1 MKLSLV
7 VPMYNEASIIC
18 DTARTLTDYLQK
30 HFDDYELLFVDDGS
44 TDGSAL
50 MVKKL
55 QLPKVQVL
63 GYVNNR
69 GKGCAVRTGMLAATG
84 DIAMF
89 IDADLAYGMDVIP
102 QAVKLLGKN
111 RGKDVLTGSR
121 VLHPEGYEGYTAL
134 RKLASKIYI
143 RVLNVYGGLTLSD
156 SQCGCKAYRGSAIKD
171 IFSRCET
178 DGFAFDFETILW
190 AQKLGYQ
197 FVEMPVKV
205 INHRDSKINV
215 VRDTF
220 RMLGELRQ
228 IKRRIRNSSATDK

>member
-55 QLPKVQVL
+55 RLPKVQVL
-63 GYVNNR
+63 SYEVNR

-111 RGKDVLTGSR
+111 RGKDVLIGSR

-134 RKLASKIYI
+134 RKLASKVYI
-143 RVLNVYGGLTLSD
+143 KVLNVYGGLKLSD
-156 SQCGCKAYRGSAIKD
+156 SQCGCKAYRGKAIRD

-197 FVEMPVKV
+197 FVEMPVKI
-205 INHRDSKINV
+205 INHRESKIHV

-228 IKRRIRNSSATDK
+228 IKRRINR

>member
-1 MKLSLV
+1 
-7 VPMYNEASIIC
+7 MYNEASIIC
-18 DTARTLTDYLQK
+18 DTAKTLTDYLQK

-50 MVKKL
+50 MLKKL
-55 QLPKVQVL
+55 DLPKVEIL
-63 GYVNNR
+63 GYPENH

-89 IDADLAYGMDVIP
+89 IDADLAYGTDVISR
-102 QAVKLLGKN
+102 AVKLFGKN
-111 RGKDVLTGSR
+111 HGKDVLIGSR
-121 VLHPEGYEGYTAL
+121 VLHPEGYEGYTPI
-134 RKLASKIYI
+134 RKLASKVYI
-143 RVLNVYGGLTLSD
+143 KVLNIYGGLKLSD
-156 SQCGCKAYRGSAIKD
+156 SQCGCKAYRGKAIRD

-197 FVEMPVKV
+197 FVEMPVKI

-215 VRDTF
+215 VRDTV
-220 RMLGELRQ
+220 RMLKELRQ
-228 IKRRIRNSSATDK
+228 IKHRINK

>member
-18 DTARTLTDYLQK
+18 DTAKTLSSYLNK
-30 HFDDYELLFVDDGS
+30 HFPDYELLLVDDGS
-44 TDGSAL
+44 KDGTA
-50 MVKKL
+50 KL
-55 QLPKVQVL
+55 VQELNLPNVYVL
-63 GYVNNR
+63 GYENNR

-89 IDADLAYGMDVIP
+89 IDADLAYGTDVIK
-102 QAVKLLGKN
+102 QAVDRLEAQPDKQMLI
-111 RGKDVLTGSR
+111 GSR
-121 VLHPEGYEGYTAL
+121 VLHPEGYEGYTFV
-134 RKLASKIYI
+134 RKLASKAYI
-143 RVLNVYGGLTLSD
+143 KVLNLYGGLKLSD
-156 SQCGCKAYRGSAIKD
+156 SQCGCKAYRGKAIHD

-190 AQKLGYQ
+190 AQKLGYDI
-197 FVEMPVKV
+197 VELPVKI

-220 RMLGELRQ
+220 RMLKELRA
-228 IKRRIRNSSATDK
+228 IKKRVKAKN

>member
-18 DTARTLTDYLQK
+18 DTAKTLSGYLQK
-30 HFDDYELLFVDDGS
+30 NFTEYELLFVDDGS
-44 TDGSAL
+44 SDDCAKQ
-50 MVKKL
+50 VKEL
-55 QLPKVQVL
+55 ELPNVQVL
-63 GYVNNR
+63 RYEQNR

-89 IDADLAYGMDVIP
+89 IDADLAYGPDVIAQAVSELEENPDMDVLI
-102 QAVKLLGKN
+102 
-111 RGKDVLTGSR
+111 GSR
-121 VLHPEGYEGYTAL
+121 TLHPEGYAGYTFL

-143 RVLNVYGGLTLSD
+143 RVLNIFGGLRLSD
-156 SQCGCKAYRGSAIKD
+156 SQCGCKAYCGVAIRE

-190 AQKLGYQ
+190 AQKLEYAIM
-197 FVEMPVKV
+197 EMPVKI
-205 INHRDSKINV
+205 INHRESKIHI

-220 RMLGELRQ
+220 RMLKELAA
-228 IKRRIRNSSATDK
+228 IKKRVNGR

>member
-55 QLPKVQVL
+55 RLPKVQVL
-63 GYVNNR
+63 SYEENR

-111 RGKDVLTGSR
+111 RGKDVLIGSR

-134 RKLASKIYI
+134 RKLASKVYI
-143 RVLNVYGGLTLSD
+143 KVLNIYGGLKLSD
-156 SQCGCKAYRGSAIKD
+156 SQCGCKAYRGKAIRD

-197 FVEMPVKV
+197 FVEMPVKI
-205 INHRDSKINV
+205 INHRESKIHV

-228 IKRRIRNSSATDK
+228 IKRRINR